1 MNRKIFDKSVA
12 IFIIAFL
19 MLVISTLGSSVNA
32 TSTPGKVTGA
42 KVVIKTDA
50 NVKVPYLSWNAV
62 KGAEKYEV
70 YRGNGSPTTL
80 LATVKTNYFAGGKD
94 DLLFYNDDYYW
105 VRAISKDGE
114 DGEFSKGFNY
124 FTKPSAPSNF
134 KVTKSGNTYKF
145 IWNKVNG
152 AKRYK
157 IYKYTRT
164 PGTNEIT
171 SEYVTSVISNSYTT
185 DYEYYGCL
193 ESNQVFAVTAEVEYP
208 TSSYYYNETLES
220 KISNYATYRSNL
232 SAPKGLKVTSKNGKI
247 TLSWNSVDGANG
259 YRVYNGNNL
268 LKVTSSNSFTIS
280 DLSSSKVYTLKVC
293 AYANNDFNK
302 TKFYSKYSSIN
313 AFPNTVSNVKTSLAG
328 KNAVKVTWKAKNNVT
343 GYKIYRSTSKNSGY
357 KLIGTVKS
365 KNTVTYIDKG
375 LASGKIFYYQV
386 VPYLKINGKEYNGGN
401 SNISTIKTFIN
412 TKIGGLT
419 VNPKAGISGAYISWN
434 KSSNNLDG
442 YVIYRATSSNGIYKK
457 LKTINSTKTTSYKDI
472 NVKKG
477 QTYYY
482 KIVGYKKINGK
493 ANYTKYST
501 MKGVKIAYMK
511 SKTSFPHN
519 TYSYYGDR
527 VTIKKLSIQYKK
539 NTSNSAIYKI
549 KGNLNIDSSS
559 SNKAYFTIDFY
570 DNKNQYVGYDTLIF
584 DRRIGYYNR
593 TVTWENVNAPR
604 GATYFK
610 IQ

>member
-1 MNRKIFDKSVA
+1 MNKKIFNKSVA

-19 MLVISTLGSSVNA
+19 MLVISTLGSSANA
-32 TSTPGKVTGA
+32 TSSPGKVTGA

-62 KGAEKYEV
+62 AGAEEYEV
-70 YRGNGSPTTL
+70 YRGSESPIEL
-80 LATVKTNYFAGGKD
+80 LATVKTNYFAGGNE
-94 DLLFYNDDYYW
+94 DLLADVGEHYW
-105 VRAISKDGE
+105 IRAINKEGE
-114 DGEFSKGFNY
+114 DGEFSDAFDY
-124 FTKPSAPSNF
+124 FKQPSAPTNF
-134 KVTKSGNTYKF
+134 KVIKSGNTYKF
-145 IWNKVNG
+145 TWNKVNG

-157 IYKYTRT
+157 IYEYTRT

-171 SEYVTSVISNSYTT
+171 SSYITSVISNSYTSN
-185 DYEYYGCL
+185 YEYL
-193 ESNQVFAVTAEVEYP
+193 ESNQMYAITAEVEYP
-208 TSSYYYNETLES
+208 TRYMFDSEYVES

-232 SAPKGLKVTSKNGKI
+232 SAPAGLKVTNKNGKV
-247 TLSWNSVDGANG
+247 TLSWNNVEGADG
-259 YRVYNGNNL
+259 YRVYNGNTL
-268 LKVTSSNSFTIS
+268 VKATSANTLTIS

-293 AYANNDFNK
+293 AYANDDFNK
-302 TKFYSKYSSIN
+302 TKFYGKYSSIN
-313 AFPNTVSNVKTSLAG
+313 AFPNTISNVKTSLAG

-357 KLIGTVKS
+357 KLIKKITS
-365 KNTVTYIDKG
+365 KTTKTYTDKG
-375 LASGKIFYYQV
+375 LENGKTYYYKV
-386 VPYLKINGKEYNGGN
+386 VPYLTFNGKECDGGN
-401 SNISTIKTFIN
+401 SNVSSIKTFIN
-412 TKIGGLT
+412 TKISGLA
-419 VNPKAGISGAYISWN
+419 VDSKAGASSVYISWK

-442 YVIYRATSSNGIYKK
+442 YVIYRSTSKNGKYKK
-457 LKTINSTKTTSYKDI
+457 LKTINSVKTTSYKDN

-493 ANYTKYST
+493 ATYTKYSNA
-501 MKGVKIAYMK
+501 KSAKVAYIK

-549 KGNLNIDSSS
+549 KGKLNVDSSS

-570 DNKNQYVGYDTLIF
+570 DRKNQYVGYDTLVF
-584 DRRIGYYNR
+584 DRKIGYYNK
-593 TVTWENVNAPR
+593 TVTWENVNAPKS
-604 GATYFK
+604 ATYFK